1 MKVIDTVKRFDS
13 LIPSGWCNL
22 VTDFI
27 DNRNTKNLSTA
38 GGDEKN
44 IRNVKGLSFVP
55 RNYSLRNCSK
65 ENLIKLIPP
74 CIFSLQIIKLLE
86 VPLLNYSMM
95 FPGCNVSKILQID
108 FLKYQE
114 GGKYERHSDR
124 GNECSGSMDRYMSV
138 IINLNSNYEGGEFI
152 FFDPTT
158 KKEKIIREEK
168 LTEGSVL
175 MFPSNFLF
183 PHSVKPITKG
193 TRYSLVCWL
202 A

>member
-13 LIPSGWCNL
+13 LIPLNWCNL

-27 DNRNTKNLSTA
+27 DSRNIKNLSTVA
-38 GGDEKN
+38 GEKKE

-55 RNYSLRNCSK
+55 ENYSLRNCSK
-65 ENLIKLIPP
+65 RDLIKKIPV
-74 CIFSLQIIKLLE
+74 CMFSLQIRKLLE
-86 VPLLNYSMM
+86 VPLLNYSVM
-95 FPGCNVSKILQID
+95 FPEFDVSKILQID

-114 GGKYERHSDR
+114 GGKYEKHSDR
-124 GNECSGSMDRYMSV
+124 GSESSTSRNRYISV

-152 FFDPTT
+152 FFNPTT
-158 KKEKIIREEK
+158 RNDEIVREEK
-168 LTEGSVL
+168 LTNGSVL

-183 PHSVKPITKG
+183 PHSVKPITRG

>member
-13 LIPSGWCNL
+13 LIPLNWCRL

-27 DNRNTKNLSTA
+27 DSRNIKNLSTA
-38 GGDEKN
+38 SGEKKE

-55 RNYSLRNCSK
+55 GNYSLRNCSK
-65 ENLIKLIPP
+65 EDLIKKIPV
-74 CIFSLQIIKLLE
+74 CMFSLQIIKLLE
-86 VPLLNYSMM
+86 IPLLNYNIM
-95 FPGCNVSKILQID
+95 FPECNVSKILQID
-108 FLKYQE
+108 YLKYQE

-124 GNECSGSMDRYMSV
+124 GNEFSGSMDRYMSV

>member
-27 DNRNTKNLSTA
+27 DNKNIKNLSIAA
-38 GGDEKN
+38 GEKKE
-44 IRNVKGLSFVP
+44 IRNVKGISFIP
-55 RNYSLRNCSK
+55 KIYSLRNCSK
-65 ENLIKLIPP
+65 ENLIKLIPM
-74 CIFSLQIIKLLE
+74 CMFSLQIRKLLE
-86 VPLLNYSMM
+86 VPLLNYSMT

-124 GNECSGSMDRYMSV
+124 GNESSGSMDRYMSV

-152 FFDPTT
+152 FFNPTT
-158 KKEKIIREEK
+158 RKEDVIREEK
-168 LTEGSVL
+168 LKEGSVL